1 MRAIGAALLLLAV
14 AAACTKTP
22 EPNARRNPEVRISSA
37 SLFDAGRFAGRWHVL
52 QSYTPGCA
60 GAAQDWQNAAPGG
73 YMLAGVDCTGAAPAV
88 LTGRAVV
95 TGPGGRITPDAGF
108 GRDPVFV
115 LWVDQDYR
123 MAALGTPSGRWGMIL
138 SRDPAGR
145 ADLTRAAREVLA
157 FNGYDLTQLAT
168 R

>member
-1 MRAIGAALLLLAV
+1 LLSVV

-22 EPNARRNPEVRISSA
+22 DPKVPRNPEVRISSA

-60 GAAQDWQNAAPGG
+60 GAEQNWQEAAPGR
-73 YMLAGVDCTGAAPAV
+73 YALAGIDCTGAAPAA
-88 LTGRAVV
+88 LAGRAVV
-95 TGPGGRITPDAGF
+95 TGPGGRITPDIGF
-108 GRDPVFV
+108 GRDVVFV

-157 FNGYDLTQLAT
+157 FNGYDLSRLAA